1 MNPVCFYCDE
11 PVLPGEESG
20 VVANAASH
28 RECAFRSVAGSLA
41 HVERRCSCFVPGSEE
56 GDPPG
61 LTLREG
67 ARAAYHA
74 FARVQRHQDLHARRN

>member
-1 MNPVCFYCDE
+1 MDPVCFYCHE

-20 VVANAASH
+20 IVTNAASH

-41 HVERRCSCFVPGSEE
+41 HMERRCGCFVPGSEE

-61 LTLREG
+61 LTLRQG
-67 ARAAYHA
+67 ARAALDA
-74 FARVQRHQDLHARRN
+74 FKRNQRNQDLHARRN